1 MHTLVRFTEFSH
13 HVAFLSGITIAHQN
27 PTVILIIVF
36 DTIYEIPSNES
47 VVLSPTQVWK
57 SNHGMRLSVPD
68 EKNDQKCLIAQR

>member
-47 VVLSPTQVWK
+47 VVLCIPNAGVEIQSW
-57 SNHGMRLSVPD
+57 NEIER
-68 EKNDQKCLIAQR
+68 A

>member
-36 DTIYEIPSNES
+36 DTIYEIPSKKCCIIPNAGVEIQSWNEIE
-47 VVLSPTQVWK
+47 
-57 SNHGMRLSVPD
+57 R
-68 EKNDQKCLIAQR
+68 A